1 MKIVILYVKYN
12 YTQYELIFN
21 VSNQIQIYILY
32 YFIF

>member
-12 YTQYELIFN
+12 YTQYELILN